1 MRNLVNFIIYLR
13 EIFIVCLLG
22 FIIYFLVNIG
32 NKYVETNKRI
42 SISKKKII
50 KIVTTLLIVLFVYII
65 GKITKNVTGLFTPF
79 ILSIGLSYLLNPMV
93 NSLEKRKVPRAL
105 GVLIVYLILIGFILI
120 ISFSIFPKLINEF
133 KKLIDVLPNYFN
145 DAYEFFNEIYISY
158 SKNIANLPPGLQGIN
173 EVVKSNLDKI
183 QVTLL
188 NSLKNFTN
196 SIMHIFS
203 KAVSFILIPILTFY
217 FLKDKDYFK
226 KKIIMIIPK
235 VYRQDVLYVFRE
247 IDVVLGKFIRG
258 QLIVAVF
265 VGVATTIGLLMLG
278 IDFALIIGIIAGIAN
293 VIPYF
298 GPIIGIIP
306 ALVFALMESPLK
318 ALWVIILFTA
328 IQQFESGIISPK
340 IVGESVGLHP
350 VVVIFSLLIG
360 GSYFGIWGLLLAV
373 PITAILKIVINFI
386 INKLIRL

>member
-1 MRNLVNFIIYLR
+1 MQNLVNFIIYLR

-22 FIIYFLVNIG
+22 LIIYFLVNIG
-32 NKYVETNKRI
+32 NKYVESTKRI
-42 SISKKKII
+42 SISKRKII
-50 KIVTTLLIVLFVYII
+50 KIIATLLTVFFIYII
-65 GKITKNVTGLFTPF
+65 YKITKDVTGLFTPF
-79 ILSIGLSYLLNPMV
+79 ILAIGLSYLLNPMV
-93 NSLEKRKVPRAL
+93 NSLEKKKVPRAL
-105 GVLIVYLILIGFILI
+105 GVLLVYLILIGFILI
-120 ISFSIFPKLINEF
+120 ISFSIFPKLTSEF
-133 KKLIDVLPNYFN
+133 KKLIDVLPNFFN
-145 DAYEFFNEIYISY
+145 DAYEFFNELYIRY
-158 SKNIANLPPGLQGIN
+158 SKNIENLPPELQGIN

-183 QVTLL
+183 QVTIM

-196 SIMHIFS
+196 SIMQVFS
-203 KAVSFILIPILTFY
+203 KAFSFILIPILTFY

-226 KKIIMIIPK
+226 KKIILLIPK
-235 VYRQDVLYVFRE
+235 VYRHDVLYVFRE
-247 IDVVLGKFIRG
+247 IDVILGKFIRG
-258 QLIVAVF
+258 QLIVAAF
-265 VGVATTIGLLMLG
+265 VGVATTIGLLILG

-306 ALVFALMESPLK
+306 ALVFALMKSPLK

-350 VVVIFSLLIG
+350 VVVIFSLLLG

-373 PITAILKIVINFI
+373 PTAAILKIVINFI